1 MRISYWSSDVC
12 SSDLKYSPDDGRL
25 MERYAR
31 RTDQVLQDLFYSYDP
46 MGNVL
51 SIEDKTLPVRYF
63 ANQRVEPASR
73 FRYDSLYQVTEATGW
88 EARSEEHT
96 SELQSLMR
104 ISYAVFC
111 LKKKNTNNKKEYR
124 NQHDQYT
131 RHR

>member
-51 SIEDKTLPVRYF
+51 SIEDKTLTVRYF

-73 FRYDSLYQVTEATGW
+73 FR
-88 EARSEEHT
+88 RSEERRVGKEGVST
-96 SELQSLMR
+96 VRFRWARKQ
-104 ISYAVFC
+104 Y
-111 LKKKNTNNKKEYR
+111 KKKEARIKTNKYTNKI
-124 NQHDQYT
+124 
-131 RHR
+131 

>member
-31 RTDQVLQDLFYSYDP
+31 RTDQVLQDLFYSYDT
-46 MGNVL
+46 MGNVM

-73 FRYDSLYQVTEATGW
+73 SRYDSTYQVIEATGW
-88 EARSEEHT
+88 EAGADNQGTEPVTRKST
-96 SELQSLMR
+96 SVNSSPNCAAR
-104 ISYAVFC
+104 IPSYV
-111 LKKKNTNNKKEYR
+111 
-124 NQHDQYT
+124 
-131 RHR
+131 

>member
-51 SIEDKTLPVRYF
+51 SLEDQTLPVRYF

-73 FRYDSLYQVTEATGW
+73 SRYDSTYPVTEATGPPD
-88 EARSEEHT
+88 ARRVGKERVRPCNSRWSPYHYERNHK
-96 SELQSLMR
+96 LH
-104 ISYAVFC
+104 
-111 LKKKNTNNKKEYR
+111 NKEYVY
-124 NQHDQYT
+124 QEQKHT
-131 RHR
+131 IIVL